1 MMTEE
6 EWSDYRKTH
15 ICRIEEGDLV
25 QLSSY
30 GLHLWLNHPNL
41 TIFAGEMGVVV
52 EGNISRHSNSFATVA
67 VQWIKPNRNKT
78 DHVSFRKLKLIRKK
92 KQPIR
97 INKSEM
103 VRRRKREERKAHWR
117 GVYLARR
124 KRIWRRWVGGILFIL
139 LSLLVL
145 SSF

>member
-6 EWSDYRKTH
+6 EWSDHRNTF
-15 ICRIEEGDLV
+15 CRIEEGDLV

-30 GLHLWLNHPNL
+30 GLRLSRMPNL

-67 VQWIKPNRNKT
+67 VQWIKPNRNKI
-78 DHVSFRKLKLIRKK
+78 DHVSFRKLKLIIRKK

-124 KRIWRRWVGGILFIL
+124 KRIWRCWVGGILFIL
-139 LSLLVL
+139 LSLLIL
-145 SSF
+145 SSL